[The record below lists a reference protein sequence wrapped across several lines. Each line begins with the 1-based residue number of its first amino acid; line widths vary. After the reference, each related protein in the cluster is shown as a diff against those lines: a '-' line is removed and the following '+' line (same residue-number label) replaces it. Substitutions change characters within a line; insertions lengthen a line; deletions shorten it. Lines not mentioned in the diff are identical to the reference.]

1 MDSWESSPSWIGNRA
16 EDASINGLP
25 ECSRRCKAQQA
36 NGQYGE
42 KAVRKEM
49 LLVFATDR
57 GLCNKRRRYPGMLTT
72 TNCRDRPHL
81 APQLAPPDS
90 IKQPEN
96 AAFAKVRMLTLKYYS
111 DQLANKVASIR
122 YIVKSEVSWGGVW
135 RIIRKHE
142 EPIPD
147 ARNQTLS
154 PVVGRLS
161 FWSIGNCAAQS
172 ADCTR
177 SRCGDPE
184 KHWDSVELR
193 HG

>member
-57 GLCNKRRRYPGMLTT
+57 GLCNKRRRYPGMLTI

-81 APQLAPPDS
+81 AHQLAPPDS

-122 YIVKSEVSWGGVW
+122 YIVKSEVSWAEFGG
-135 RIIRKHE
+135 
-142 EPIPD
+142 
-147 ARNQTLS
+147 
-154 PVVGRLS
+154 
-161 FWSIGNCAAQS
+161 
-172 ADCTR
+172 
-177 SRCGDPE
+177 
-184 KHWDSVELR
+184 
-193 HG
+193 